1 MSADSRK
8 SRFFLTAFLLRF
20 VDLEKEFSPSLLNST
35 VYVISMT
42 LQISTFAINYRGRPF
57 MESLVENRALLYR

>member
-1 MSADSRK
+1 M
-8 SRFFLTAFLLRF
+8 
-20 VDLEKEFSPSLLNST
+20 DLEKEFSPSLLNST